1 MWYNTNMEI
10 DIKIDELTNCLI
22 EQLTGNKC
30 DTEYKLIKN
39 IDSKMAKEMM
49 SIGWNFDWS
58 KPQEKGYMVYALYIK
73 DSDEIEGLIALKHI
87 KEELYTHVDIVES
100 APHNIGKNGKYKG
113 VGAHL
118 FAIAC
123 KESWDIGNEGY
134 VQFTAKN
141 GLIEHYKETLKA
153 KNIDWH
159 IMYIDSYGAL
169 DLIKKYFSEV

>member
-1 MWYNTNMEI
+1 MEI

-22 EQLTGNKC
+22 EQSTGKKC
-30 DTEYKLIKN
+30 DTEYRLLEK
-39 IDSKMAKEMM
+39 IDFNKSKEMM
-49 SIGWNFDWS
+49 DTGWNFDWS
-58 KPQEKGYMVYALYIK
+58 KPQENGYLVYGLYLK
-73 DSDEIEGLIALKHI
+73 DSTELEGLIALKHI
-87 KEELYTHVDIVES
+87 KEQLYTHVDIVES

-118 FAIAC
+118 FAVAC
-123 KESWDIGNEGY
+123 KESWDVGNEGY

-141 GLIEHYKETLKA
+141 GLIDHYKETLKA

>member
-1 MWYNTNMEI
+1 MEI

-22 EQLTGNKC
+22 EQLIGNKC

-39 IDSKMAKEMM
+39 IDSKMSKEMM

-58 KPQEKGYMVYALYIK
+58 KPQEKGYLVYGLYIK